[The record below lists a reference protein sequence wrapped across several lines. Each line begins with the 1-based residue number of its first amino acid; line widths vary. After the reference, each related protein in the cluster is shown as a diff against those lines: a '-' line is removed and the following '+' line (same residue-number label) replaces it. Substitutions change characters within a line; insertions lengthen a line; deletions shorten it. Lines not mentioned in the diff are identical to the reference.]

1 MRWEEKR
8 FKDCKHF
15 KQGMAHAAAV
25 QNEEERTCS
34 SGSSLACAGGAAVLL
49 LLPIESLRLL
59 RSICEARDD
68 FSMSASRS
76 NSQVRCETSA
86 AVAAGG
92 GGGGGGGW
100 EAASVRQAATEA
112 MDCESLDRSSCC

>member
-34 SGSSLACAGGAAVLL
+34 SGSSLACAGGAAVLQFVPRL
-49 LLPIESLRLL
+49 HVHDDALPWFCRGGLPSDHLPLEFAFKFLKRGDED
-59 RSICEARDD
+59 CAR
-68 FSMSASRS
+68 A
-76 NSQVRCETSA
+76 NVE
-86 AVAAGG
+86 
-92 GGGGGGGW
+92 
-100 EAASVRQAATEA
+100 
-112 MDCESLDRSSCC
+112 